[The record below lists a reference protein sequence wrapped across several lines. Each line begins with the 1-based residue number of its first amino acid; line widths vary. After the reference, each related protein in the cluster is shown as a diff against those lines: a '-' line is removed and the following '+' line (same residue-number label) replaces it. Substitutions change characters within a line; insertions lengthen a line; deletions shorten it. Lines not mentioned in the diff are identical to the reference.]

1 MKPVYVKDNICIDFK
16 KEVNDKGPKFKDGDH
31 VRTSEGYTPNWSEEV
46 FVIKIEIIKL

>member
-31 VRTSEGYTPNWSEEV
+31 VRTSKGYTPNWSEEV
-46 FVIKIEIIKL
+46 FGIKIEIIKL